1 MPNSYLRRDCTSK
14 YSLPM
19 DEVKFP
25 LFHRTRA
32 ISQMCNISSYTTE
45 LLEINSK
52 EPLMQ
57 ILFIPGNPGIVS
69 FYRDF
74 VEALYENLEGHASI
88 TAIGHISQGGKDLER
103 RKMFSLQEQISH
115 KVDYIEQ
122 ELRTCQLPIV
132 LVGHS
137 IGSYICL
144 EIFKRLQH
152 QVKYFIGLYPF
163 LTLNK
168 ESQTQALIG
177 KIAGSAIISAAV
189 SSFASLVGSLPT
201 RVSRVIVRRFLGPSW
216 STTAIDATCKHLLQY
231 HTMRNVLFM
240 AMTEF
245 RKLSEDPDWEFMKR
259 KQSQIAL
266 LFGVDDHWGP
276 LSVFEEVS
284 TRVPGIALSIERE
297 GHTHGCCCTEAGS
310 IWVAHHVSNL
320 IKNQIQIR
328 NL

>member
-1 MPNSYLRRDCTSK
+1 MLTSQ
-14 YSLPM
+14 L
-19 DEVKFP
+19 VF
-25 LFHRTRA
+25 
-32 ISQMCNISSYTTE
+32 SS
-45 LLEINSK
+45 
-52 EPLMQ
+52 
-57 ILFIPGNPGIVS
+57 
-69 FYRDF
+69 
-74 VEALYENLEGHASI
+74 
-88 TAIGHISQGGKDLER
+88 
-103 RKMFSLQEQISH
+103 
-115 KVDYIEQ
+115 
-122 ELRTCQLPIV
+122 
-132 LVGHS
+132 
-137 IGSYICL
+137 
-144 EIFKRLQH
+144 
-152 QVKYFIGLYPF
+152 
-163 LTLNK
+163 
-168 ESQTQALIG
+168 
-177 KIAGSAIISAAV
+177 SAIISAAV

-297 GHTHGCCCTEAGS
+297 GHTHGYCCTEAGS
-310 IWVAHHVSNL
+310 VWVACHVANL

-328 NL
+328 NV

>member
-1 MPNSYLRRDCTSK
+1 MCGESRLSQGLKDKVIAFYLIMPNSYLRRDCTSK

-19 DEVKFP
+19 DEVKLL

-32 ISQMCNISSYTTE
+32 ISRMCNISSYSTE

-74 VEALYENLEGHASI
+74 LEALYENLEGHASI
-88 TAIGHISQGGKDLER
+88 TAIGHISQGER
-103 RKMFSLQEQISH
+103 IWSAERCFPCKNKLVIRSIILNKSS
-115 KVDYIEQ
+115 
-122 ELRTCQLPIV
+122 ELV
-132 LVGHS
+132 NFDS
-137 IGSYICL
+137 I
-144 EIFKRLQH
+144 RLQH

-168 ESQTQALIG
+168 ESEKQALIG

-189 SSFASLVGSLPT
+189 SSFASLV
-201 RVSRVIVRRFLGPSW
+201 
-216 STTAIDATCKHLLQY
+216 AIDATCKHLLQY

-245 RKLSEDPDWEFMKR
+245 RKLSEEPDWEFMKR

-297 GHTHGCCCTEAGS
+297 GHTHGYCCTEAGS
-310 IWVAHHVSNL
+310 VWVACHVANL